1 MMAQKSFTQLL
12 QLILTN
18 DYVGAM
24 ALISSKDF
32 DPNEADPLYKT
43 SLLQS
48 LIPQL
53 SSIKSVRNNPE
64 LKEVMMWLISHES
77 FNPNS
82 KDVDGETILM
92 TLSKYPSFNW
102 LSRIILKIKN
112 LDYNARDSYARTA
125 YDIARTQ
132 HNTEFMQ
139 MFMDRFS
146 PSKPHDEDKPQEE
159 SKGESSNELPS
170 QVLQHLKFTFTCRQ
184 LENPSSMYWLIK
196 AVLEENYSEAL
207 RLADSVHLDISE
219 KDIWDE
225 PAFMDMIEYIEMAS
239 DEVNFNVDELSK
251 ILDKIIK
258 NRKFNPNMKNGDGNT
273 PIMLAVQYKNL
284 NWLTKMLYDLAGTE
298 LHHVN
303 ANGENILKIANGA
316 GNDQFVLSLSGKSH
330 TQN

>member
-1 MMAQKSFTQLL
+1 MAQKTFTQLL
-12 QLILTN
+12 QLILTE

-24 ALISSKDF
+24 ALISSEGF

-43 SLLQS
+43 SLIQG

-53 SSIKSVRNNPE
+53 SSVKSVVNSSG
-64 LKEVMMWLISHES
+64 LKEVMMWLISHKS
-77 FNPNS
+77 FNPNA

-92 TLSKYPSFNW
+92 TLAKYPSFNW
-102 LSRIILKIKN
+102 LSHIILKMKN

-125 YDIARTQ
+125 YGIAKTQ

-139 MFMDRFS
+139 MFMDR
-146 PSKPHDEDKPQEE
+146 SKSSDEDKSQHE
-159 SKGESSNELPS
+159 SKEGDSDKLPS

-184 LENPSSMYWLIK
+184 LENPSSMYWIIK

-207 RLADSVHLDISE
+207 RLADSVHLDTSE

-239 DEVNFNVDELSK
+239 DEVNFNIDELSK
-251 ILDKIIK
+251 IFDKIIR

-273 PIMLAVQYKNL
+273 PIMLAVQYKKL

>member
-53 SSIKSVRNNPE
+53 SSIKSVRNSPE

-139 MFMDRFS
+139 MFMDRFN
-146 PSKPHDEDKPQEE
+146 PSKPHDEDKPQDE
-159 SKGESSNELPS
+159 SKDESSNELPS

-251 ILDKIIK
+251 IFDKIIK